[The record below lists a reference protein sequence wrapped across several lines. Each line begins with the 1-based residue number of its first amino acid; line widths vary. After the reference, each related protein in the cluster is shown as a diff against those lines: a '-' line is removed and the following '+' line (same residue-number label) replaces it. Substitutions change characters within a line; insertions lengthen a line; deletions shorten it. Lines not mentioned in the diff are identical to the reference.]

1 MDVNWLKTR
10 IFAEGLRA
18 RARWISSRSASILV
32 LDYGDVPPNTHTP
45 PLQTLLVRRRRRRSI
60 RHGRQEKKERGG
72 ALTWNCEVSKRERML
87 LFLKLPRTAE
97 GLSGVAGAAAPVK
110 STVSGLAHSGHA
122 TLCWEAAAM

>member
-1 MDVNWLKTR
+1 MDVNWLKTS

-60 RHGRQEKKERGG
+60 RHGRQE
-72 ALTWNCEVSKRERML
+72 
-87 LFLKLPRTAE
+87 
-97 GLSGVAGAAAPVK
+97 
-110 STVSGLAHSGHA
+110 
-122 TLCWEAAAM
+122 